1 MTRRVIDAEKEIQH
15 IVDEI
20 KHYFVNN
27 GNANTKAVIG
37 ISGGKDSTIA
47 AALLVRALG
56 SERVIGVMMPNGTQS
71 DIHDA
76 QEVCDILDIEAY
88 NININ
93 EATEAIYKNIMPV
106 CMSATGMMA
115 IPPIVSTN
123 TPARIRMTTLYA
135 VAALVGGRVINTGN
149 ASEFYVGYTTKYGD
163 LAGDFAILRDYY
175 VRDVYDIGDALKELP
190 AHLVHKAPG
199 DGMSGKTDED
209 NMGFTYEELDA
220 YLLDFVN
227 PDYETLRNIE
237 ERHKRNRHK
246 EDIRIPYIHES
257 TRHWDDPDHKKAF
270 RHGGV
275 YEDLSF

>member
-1 MTRRVIDAEKEIQH
+1 MAKRIIDAEKEVQH

-20 KHYFVNN
+20 KHYFVKN
-27 GNANTKAVIG
+27 GNENTKAVIG

-56 SERVIGVMMPNGTQS
+56 PDRVVGVMMPQHVQS
-71 DIHDA
+71 DITDSCR
-76 QEVCDILDIEAY
+76 VCEILGINSY
-88 NININ
+88 IINIG
-93 EATEAIYKNIMPV
+93 ATCDKLNQGFMDGSDLQLTPQIL
-106 CMSATGMMA
+106 
-115 IPPIVSTN
+115 TN
-123 TPARIRMTTLYA
+123 TPARIRMTTLYM
-135 VAALVGGRVINTGN
+135 VAAAVGGRVINTGN
-149 ASEFYVGYTTKYGD
+149 ASELYVGYTTKYGD

-175 VRDVYDIGDALKELP
+175 VRDVYAIGDVLTELP
-190 AHLVHKAPG
+190 YELVHKTPG

-209 NMGFTYEELDA
+209 NMGFTYEVLDA

-227 PDYETLRNIE
+227 SDYDTLRNIE
-237 ERHKRNRHK
+237 ERHKRNIHK

-257 TRHWDDPDHKKAF
+257 TRHWDDPDHKKVY

>member
-1 MTRRVIDAEKEIQH
+1 MARRVIDAEKEIQH

-56 SERVIGVMMPNGTQS
+56 KDRVVGVMMPNGEQK

-76 QEVCDILDIEAY
+76 EEVIDILGIKAMEINVGRAY
-88 NININ
+88 DAIIDELRLCNDNIR
-93 EATEAIYKNIMPV
+93 
-106 CMSATGMMA
+106 
-115 IPPIVSTN
+115 TN
-123 TPARIRMTTLYA
+123 LPARLRMATLYS
-135 VAALVGGRVINTGN
+135 VAACVDGGGRVINTGN

-175 VRDVYDIGDALKELP
+175 VRDVYDIGDALEELP

-220 YLLDFVN
+220 YLLDWVN
-227 PDYETLRNIE
+227 PNYDTLRNIE
-237 ERHKRNRHK
+237 ERHKRNKHK
-246 EDIRIPYIHES
+246 EDIRIPYIRES
-257 TRHWDDPDHKKAF
+257 TRHWDDPNHKKVF